1 MDLIEGEGTSLQKNR
16 IISRGKGLVRKLFRK
31 QEMINVSHSV
41 NKTATQLLSSLKT
54 IKKTTKNLVS
64 IDTTYLD
71 CSLQSNLLALEKEI
85 IRLESL
91 IRKREYEAKTE
102 TLGLGFL
109 AFNDPVTGLPNRRF
123 FDGMVESLY
132 SDGQSFHIAIID
144 VDDFKSIND
153 TYGHEVGDEVL
164 KKVGERIKQ
173 SIRNG
178 DIVAR
183 YGGDEFA
190 VLIHGSPDFTIEAI
204 LLRLHELS
212 LSSYRLTDTD
222 ANIHLSI
229 GASNCATKYNNI
241 SDIYKHAD
249 KSMYYAKQMG
259 KNTYYYQEL

>member
-1 MDLIEGEGTSLQKNR
+1 MDLVAGEGDHPRNKLV
-16 IISRGKGLVRKLFRK
+16 SRGKGLVRKLFRK
-31 QEMINVSHSV
+31 QEIIDVSHAT
-41 NKTATQLLSSLKT
+41 NKTATQLLTSLKT
-54 IKKTTKNLVS
+54 IKKTTKNLLS
-64 IDTTYLD
+64 IDDTYLD
-71 CSLQSNLLALEKEI
+71 CSLQSNLTTLQKEI

-91 IRKREYEAKTE
+91 IKKREYEAKSE
-102 TLGLGFL
+102 TLGLGYL

-132 SDGQSFHIAIID
+132 AEGQSFHVAIID
-144 VDDFKSIND
+144 VDNFKSFND

-164 KKVGERIKQ
+164 KKVGERIKE
-173 SIRNG
+173 SVRSG

-212 LSSYRLTDTD
+212 LSSYRLADKD
-222 ANIHLSI
+222 KNIHLSI
-229 GASNCATKYNNI
+229 GASNCATKYNSI